1 VFRPAYWKFFCSG
14 ESLSLWVTHSLFA
27 QVRQPRISTGAKK
40 STRQDWPTLIFYAF
54 HTAGVTWRAS
64 VRVSYFNN

>member
-1 VFRPAYWKFFCSG
+1 V
-14 ESLSLWVTHSLFA
+14 SLSLSLGDSFA
-27 QVRQPRISTGAKK
+27 FCSSATAAHFYWSKK